1 MMDPDGRRALS
12 DTDDDRMRDHAR
24 KLHES
29 SVFVDGNNQIMTEF
43 AIRKDLGHENVFDDY
58 YAPLLRKGGI
68 DVIDMVVGGN
78 SPCLNNTTDYLTL
91 GALSNM
97 DKLLEEE
104 KDSAEFDICRCHK
117 DIEDALAGGRIAVLM
132 KFEGSRALDGKPDE
146 DDLSL
151 LRTFY
156 RLGLRGVCLVG
167 SARTRVADGP
177 GEDTAGAGLTTFGV
191 KVIEEMNRL
200 GMVVDVAQL
209 TDEGFWD
216 VLEATSKPIVD
227 SHTNTLALCD
237 NPRNISDERIL
248 AMGENGGLIG
258 VTFVK
263 GEVKRWATER
273 GEVIT
278 FDDVVPHID
287 HMVGIV
293 GIDHVAIGGDLDD
306 WELVNNVQRCWSP
319 VPGLIENHHIGV
331 PVGSTLID
339 SPRTVEDYPVIT
351 DSLVRHGYSDDD
363 IRKILGLNWLRLYE
377 EVIG

>member
-1 MMDPDGRRALS
+1 ML
-12 DTDDDRMRDHAR
+12 DTDARMKDRAKR
-24 KLHES
+24 LHEE
-29 SVFVDGNNQIMTEF
+29 SVFVDGNNQIMIEF
-43 AIRKDLGHENVFDDY
+43 AIRKDLGHENVFDSY

-91 GALSNM
+91 GALSNI

-104 KDSAEFDICRCHK
+104 KTSETFSICRNHA
-117 DIEDALAGGRIAVLM
+117 DIERAMAAGRIAVLM
-132 KFEGSRALDGKPDE
+132 KFEGSRALDGKDDE

-167 SARTRVADGP
+167 SARTRIADGP

-200 GMVVDVAQL
+200 GMVIDMAQL

-216 VLEATSKPIVD
+216 VIETTTKPIVD
-227 SHTNTLALCD
+227 SHTNAFALCD
-237 NPRNISDERIL
+237 NPRNISDERIK

-263 GEVKRWATER
+263 GEVKRWSTET
-273 GEVIT
+273 GEVVT
-278 FDDVVPHID
+278 FDDVAEHLD
-287 HMVGIV
+287 YMVDLI

-306 WELVNNVQRCWSP
+306 WELVDNVHRCWSP

-331 PVGSTLID
+331 PKGSTLID
-339 SPRTVEDYPVIT
+339 SPHTLDEYSVIT
-351 DSLVRHGYSDDD
+351 ESLVRRGYSDDD
-363 IRKILGLNWLRLYE
+363 IRKILGGNWLRIYK
-377 EVIG
+377 EVLG